1 MNIDVGY
8 LIGILTRC
16 KVNLQTEPFA
26 ELIKELDNL
35 IKSLKEQAST
45 NNTIQ

>member
-8 LIGILTRC
+8 LIGLLTRC

-26 ELIKELDNL
+26 QLIDELDVL
-35 IKSLKEQAST
+35 IKSLKEQAP
-45 NNTIQ
+45 NNQQ